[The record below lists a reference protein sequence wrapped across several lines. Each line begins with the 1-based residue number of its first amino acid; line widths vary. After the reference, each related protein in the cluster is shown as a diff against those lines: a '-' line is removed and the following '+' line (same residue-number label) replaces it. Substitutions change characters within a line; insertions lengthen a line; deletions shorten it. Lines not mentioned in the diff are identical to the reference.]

1 MGYLKG
7 KRALMMFDKYAN
19 LKYKF
24 GNQHFWAEGYYVSTV
39 GLNEET
45 IKKYI
50 QEQEKITEMNLFIEL
65 TEADK
70 KYQDIKDELVKEIA
84 EIDIK
89 LNQINEKIA
98 NLNKM
103 AEVLINL
110 KSEDV
115 SSPKL
120 VRYDFSKLNLPES
133 ITVDQVIEEIRLL
146 QGEVSQSLSEYDG
159 LARILT

>member
-1 MGYLKG
+1 MG
-7 KRALMMFDKYAN
+7 FNEITITKY
-19 LKYKF
+19 
-24 GNQHFWAEGYYVSTV
+24 V
-39 GLNEET
+39 
-45 IKKYI
+45 

-84 EIDIK
+84 EINIK
-89 LNQINEKIA
+89 LNQINKKIA
-98 NLNKM
+98 ILNKM

-115 SSPKL
+115 SSLKL

-133 ITVDQVIEEIRLL
+133 ITADQVIEEIRLL
-146 QGEVSQSLSEYDG
+146 QGEVSQSLSEYDR

>member
-1 MGYLKG
+1 MIRQLTNDSRVIPYRRPTV
-7 KRALMMFDKYAN
+7 KRL
-19 LKYKF
+19 
-24 GNQHFWAEGYYVSTV
+24 
-39 GLNEET
+39 
-45 IKKYI
+45 
-50 QEQEKITEMNLFIEL
+50 QEKITEMNLFIEL

>member
-7 KRALMMFDKYAN
+7 KRALMMFDKHAN

-39 GLNEET
+39 GLNEAT
-45 IKKYI
+45 IMKYI
-50 QEQEKITEMNLFIEL
+50 QEQEKITEINLFIEL

-70 KYQDIKDELVKEIA
+70 KYQDIKNELVKEIV

-89 LNQINEKIA
+89 LNQPNKKIA
-98 NLNKM
+98 TLNKM

-110 KSEDV
+110 KNEDV

-120 VRYDFSKLNLPES
+120 ARYDFSKLNLP
-133 ITVDQVIEEIRLL
+133 
-146 QGEVSQSLSEYDG
+146 
-159 LARILT
+159 

>member
-1 MGYLKG
+1 MG
-7 KRALMMFDKYAN
+7 FNEITITKY
-19 LKYKF
+19 
-24 GNQHFWAEGYYVSTV
+24 V
-39 GLNEET
+39 
-45 IKKYI
+45 

-65 TEADK
+65 TEVGK

-89 LNQINEKIA
+89 LNQTNEKIA
-98 NLNKM
+98 TLNKM

-120 VRYDFSKLNLPES
+120 ARYDFSKLNLPES

>member
-7 KRALMMFDKYAN
+7 KIALMMFDKHAN

-39 GLNEET
+39 GLNEAT
-45 IKKYI
+45 IMKYI
-50 QEQEKITEMNLFIEL
+50 QEQEKITEINLFIEL

-70 KYQDIKDELVKEIA
+70 KYQDIKNELVKEIL

-89 LNQINEKIA
+89 LNQPNKKIA
-98 NLNKM
+98 TLNKM

-110 KSEDV
+110 KNEDV

-120 VRYDFSKLNLPES
+120 ARYDFSKLNLP
-133 ITVDQVIEEIRLL
+133 
-146 QGEVSQSLSEYDG
+146 
-159 LARILT
+159 

>member
-7 KRALMMFDKYAN
+7 KRALMMFDKHAN

-50 QEQEKITEMNLFIEL
+50 QEQEKITEINLFIEL

-84 EIDIK
+84 EINIKLK

-98 NLNKM
+98 ILNKM
-103 AEVLINL
+103 AKVLIIL
-110 KSEDV
+110 KNEDV

-120 VRYDFSKLNLPES
+120 ARYDFSKLNLPES
-133 ITVDQVIEEIRLL
+133 ITADQVIEEI
-146 QGEVSQSLSEYDG
+146 
-159 LARILT
+159 